1 MSPATI
7 TQTQEI
13 YLAQKEF
20 NKIIKSNDFT
30 KIFNKFEKHPNSYN
44 YDLLTTYLGEKI
56 SFSSLTNPYFS
67 FYLSNKK
74 GKIIVS
80 NIDNIFS
87 TFTNYTANIDFY
99 NISEKSEFLNNLG
112 TVQKTNETNVNL
124 LQEPALNVILNAGIN
139 NNNIDISKL
148 LYYTVQ
154 RRQPCEKYI
163 LTGFL
168 YDNFVI
174 PPT

>member
-99 NISEKSEFLNNLG
+99 NISEK
-112 TVQKTNETNVNL
+112 
-124 LQEPALNVILNAGIN
+124 
-139 NNNIDISKL
+139 
-148 LYYTVQ
+148 
-154 RRQPCEKYI
+154 
-163 LTGFL
+163 
-168 YDNFVI
+168 
-174 PPT
+174 